1 MAKFVKQSIS
11 ATMGNNKFLQW
22 TLLFVFTIIAS
33 TMHAQN
39 KNNNATA
46 LNEHQQSMAA
56 IAALTAAGDMQQLK
70 TALNTGL
77 DAGLTINEIK
87 EALVQLY
94 AYCGFPRSLNAINTL
109 MSVLDERKA
118 KGINDAE
125 GKDASPIATT
135 VDKYETGKRTLQ
147 QLTGKEEKGPKTGAN
162 AFAPVIDTFLKEHLF
177 ADIFSRDVLNYRQ
190 REFVTISALAAMPGV
205 GPQLQAHVAMGKNTG
220 VTEPQLKELTLLI
233 EKYVGRAQANTLRK
247 AIAEP
252 ALPLPQPDMMVRISE
267 IEIVPEY
274 LEEYKAILEKE
285 SSESVKIEPG
295 VIAIYPMY
303 QKENPGQIRIL
314 EIYANQAAYK
324 SHLQTSHFLHYKT
337 TTLKMVKTLKLVDMN
352 AIDPETMSLIFR
364 KLGSE

>member
-1 MAKFVKQSIS
+1 
-11 ATMGNNKFLQW
+11 MGKNKFLQW
-22 TLLFVFTIIAS
+22 TLLFVCTITAS
-33 TMHAQN
+33 TMNAQTKTN
-39 KNNNATA
+39 SAAA

-56 IAALTAAGDMQQLK
+56 IAALTATGNMPQLK

-77 DAGLTINEIK
+77 DAGLTVNEIK

-94 AYCGFPRSLNAINTL
+94 AYCGFPRSLNAINAL

-118 KGINDAE
+118 KGIKDVA
-125 GKDASPIATT
+125 GKDAAPIATA
-135 VDKYETGKRTLQ
+135 DKYETGKRTLQ

-162 AFAPVIDTFLKEHLF
+162 AFAPIIDTFLKEHLF

-205 GPQLQAHVAMGKNTG
+205 EPQLQAHIAMGKNTG
-220 VTEPQLKELTLLI
+220 VTDAQLKELAPLI
-233 EKYVGRAQANTLRK
+233 ENYIGRAQANILRK

-252 ALPLPQPDMMVRISE
+252 VLPVTQPDMMVRISE

-274 LEEYKAILEKE
+274 LEEYKAILEQE

-303 QKENPGQIRIL
+303 QKENPGQIRIV

-324 SHLQTSHFLHYKT
+324 SHLQTPHFQHYKT
-337 TTLKMVKTLKLVDMN
+337 TTLKMVKSLKLVDMN
-352 AIDPETMSLIFR
+352 VIDPETMNLVFK
-364 KLGSE
+364 KLGNE